1 MNGSKASSGRA
12 AWRLVGCLIKA
23 PLGCLAFFI
32 GAAVV
37 LVLFLPP
44 ALGGLVS
51 DGLEEWFARRYRG
64 TLEVKEAWLGSLY
77 GPQKVESITLRDPER
92 NEILHAT
99 LRAPSLGPV
108 FWEGAED
115 WGPIEIHVDNVRL
128 VRDADGVS
136 NLALALTRRPLTEG
150 DEDSAHELDIPR
162 ELQMG
167 LRTVAFV
174 VEIDR
179 FSWAD
184 TAGHE
189 VRLTDVVC
197 DGLLNLRAPSMQM
210 DVEGV
215 ATLTDGVVDAVA
227 FELTLPELLR
237 WSEPAATPPW
247 SFELSAG
254 PVPVAAAEILVGVFD
269 RLDRALGPTVERI
282 ELALSGEGHTGC
294 RLDRLELRSEA
305 GAITLA
311 GRWRAGEDILVA
323 EPGDLFRATFPDDSW
338 WSREVVPQILPLMEN
353 VEVDGTEGWAAL
365 ELEDFT
371 IPLGGDLRDV
381 SGRCRL
387 ELEALTYTLAD
398 PLRAELR
405 SGPERQRV
413 RGPLG
418 VILGEGYA
426 QYDGFTVSTGRGAVE
441 VRGSYDLRERQ
452 YQLIILLP
460 EKFGGASFEV
470 EGTRAEPTFRPVR
483 D

>member
-136 NLALALTRRPLTEG
+136 NLALALTRQPLTEG

-269 RLDRALGPTVERI
+269 RLDRALGPTVACSSDSRI
-282 ELALSGEGHTGC
+282 AVMGTYKPG
-294 RLDRLELRSEA
+294 A
-305 GAITLA
+305 GAVAASKTGTSWP
-311 GRWRAGEDILVA
+311 GRKRQ
-323 EPGDLFRATFPDDSW
+323 S
-338 WSREVVPQILPLMEN
+338 
-353 VEVDGTEGWAAL
+353 
-365 ELEDFT
+365 
-371 IPLGGDLRDV
+371 
-381 SGRCRL
+381 
-387 ELEALTYTLAD
+387 
-398 PLRAELR
+398 LRAIVTR
-405 SGPERQRV
+405 CPSTKSSGTSMAMSMPSCSSPISESV
-413 RGPLG
+413 RKRKSP
-418 VILGEGYA
+418 
-426 QYDGFTVSTGRGAVE
+426 
-441 VRGSYDLRERQ
+441 
-452 YQLIILLP
+452 
-460 EKFGGASFEV
+460 
-470 EGTRAEPTFRPVR
+470 
-483 D
+483 